1 VDGFVV
7 KLGGGCVPSGNE
19 DLATGNSCTDTLD
32 NDCDGAI
39 DAADSGCTAPPTEI
53 CNNTTDDDGDGAID
67 CADTDCAGDPA
78 CPGTEICNNTTDD
91 DGDGAIDCADSDCTG
106 DPACPAPTCKDYA
119 YYFGPAATD
128 QNLAVAAGSE
138 YVITMRNLA
147 ASLGFQLGVKATTA
161 GNSTTWEFSGA
172 LGADANRLIELIVT
186 DDQGN
191 SKTPEAGNKA
201 TSDQSTVSDVV
212 RGAATA
218 GFSNGDF
225 LGIDLAPG
233 VGGPGFTVG
242 YVTELNPQGG
252 QTDKIPATGA
262 GAPCP
267 VNEILKVQLGVVAP
281 GKFSRGD
288 ANGDSKINVTDA
300 VLIIQIVVGNIQ
312 AKFDCQD
319 ALDANDDGQVNV
331 ADAVPVLSYV
341 FQRGP
346 DLPEPFKKCAA
357 DPTNDALTCT
367 QANCQ

>member
-1 VDGFVV
+1 
-7 KLGGGCVPSGNE
+7 L
-19 DLATGNSCTDTLD
+19 
-32 NDCDGAI
+32 
-39 DAADSGCTAPPTEI
+39 
-53 CNNTTDDDGDGAID
+53 
-67 CADTDCAGDPA
+67 
-78 CPGTEICNNTTDD
+78 
-91 DGDGAIDCADSDCTG
+91 
-106 DPACPAPTCKDYA
+106 PAPTCKDYA
-119 YYFGPAATD
+119 YYFGPTATD

-191 SKTPEAGNKA
+191 SQTPEAGNKA
-201 TSDQSTVSDVV
+201 TSDQGTVSDVV

-225 LGIDLAPG
+225 LGIDLAPASAAPALRSVRHRAESPG
-233 VGGPGFTVG
+233 RPDGQDPGHRSRRALPGQRDPEGP
-242 YVTELNPQGG
+242 
-252 QTDKIPATGA
+252 ARR
-262 GAPCP
+262 
-267 VNEILKVQLGVVAP
+267 VAP

-341 FQRGP
+341 FQRGRICRSRSRSALRIRP
-346 DLPEPFKKCAA
+346 TTPSLHAGELPVK
-357 DPTNDALTCT
+357 
-367 QANCQ
+367 QASG